1 MQVKKVNQY
10 KCDFCGKKGY
20 SSGHMRSHERYCTMN
35 PNRVCRVCALMENE
49 TIEIASLLPILP
61 DPKEYLHEDEYGGRA
76 YWNLKPAVE
85 AVMPK
90 LRELTNNCPAC
101 IMAVLR
107 QKGIPVLCAES
118 FNFKEECKSIFY
130 DNNPSNF
137 YEPPLC
143 A

>member
-1 MQVKKVNQY
+1 
-10 KCDFCGKKGY
+10 
-20 SSGHMRSHERYCTMN
+20 
-35 PNRVCRVCALMENE
+35 MENE

-118 FNFKEECKSIFY
+118 FNFKEECNLFFMTITQATFMNRHFVL
-130 DNNPSNF
+130 DN
-137 YEPPLC
+137 YVRRV
-143 A
+143 